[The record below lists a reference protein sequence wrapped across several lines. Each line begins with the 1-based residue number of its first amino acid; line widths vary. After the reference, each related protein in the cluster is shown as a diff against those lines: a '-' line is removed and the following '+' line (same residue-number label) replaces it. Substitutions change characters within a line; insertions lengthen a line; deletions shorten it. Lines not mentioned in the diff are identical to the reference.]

1 AGEHALR
8 SRRAGSG
15 LLRGRRF
22 LEAPRRS
29 GRGALRRRPRAHR
42 GRRMSADSLRQ
53 RQRSLEIRGAG
64 GNERRRRAQV
74 AMARES
80 HRRRAVTRLV
90 AASGVALAGCA
101 GAPASADR
109 DVPALIRD
117 PTPESHAELAR
128 VVSEWLGGAPVTLA
142 ADALADESRLII
154 ER

>member
-1 AGEHALR
+1 
-8 SRRAGSG
+8 
-15 LLRGRRF
+15 
-22 LEAPRRS
+22 
-29 GRGALRRRPRAHR
+29 
-42 GRRMSADSLRQ
+42 
-53 RQRSLEIRGAG
+53 
-64 GNERRRRAQV
+64 
-74 AMARES
+74 
-80 HRRRAVTRLV
+80 VTRLV

-154 ER
+154 ERREPRDAQGRPLSGRSYERPERFRLVLRGKRCFLVRESTDERRPIDAPCVPAGR